1 MVLTFWAESYFRSLK
16 RVRVLA
22 LVTKYLL
29 RYRRVCIPNVGTFEI
44 VAQSPQ
50 LDVAD
55 KRITSP
61 VYFTRHIQDDSVPDH
76 QFLFLSSGGT
86 NEKDLQHELYS
97 FGERL
102 KRQIQNSPFHWKGFG
117 TLRYQS
123 SAVLFEPDEI
133 RLDSLQSLPAEK
145 IIRQNVQH
153 NMLVGDQEMTSQQ
166 VTEVLGRVEYKRP
179 WYIILGWTLL
189 IVSAVAIIIYLY
201 MHNFETSSTGIGRW

>member
-1 MVLTFWAESYFRSLK
+1 
-16 RVRVLA
+16 
-22 LVTKYLL
+22 
-29 RYRRVCIPNVGTFEI
+29 VCIPNVGTFEI

-55 KRITSP
+55 KRLTSP

-189 IVSAVAIIIYLY
+189 IISAVAIIIYLY